1 MCNYVNEVLSNIKE
15 IFKDID
21 NIKEELDN
29 TKNDENAISKSR
41 ESTVN
46 SAFYKN

>member
-1 MCNYVNEVLSNIKE
+1 MPFY
-15 IFKDID
+15 
-21 NIKEELDN
+21 EENCESKQKLDN

-46 SAFYKN
+46 STFYKN